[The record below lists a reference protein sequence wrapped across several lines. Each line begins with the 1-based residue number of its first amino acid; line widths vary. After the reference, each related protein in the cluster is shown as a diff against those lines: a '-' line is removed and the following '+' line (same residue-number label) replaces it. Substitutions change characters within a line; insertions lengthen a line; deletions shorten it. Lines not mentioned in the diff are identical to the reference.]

1 MASTRSITG
10 KPMGTTGTVAS
21 CHRLATLPPAHGFSL
36 WLAERYVGT
45 GASNGI
51 GAMRSKG
58 LMGAGSG

>member
-1 MASTRSITG
+1 MASTRWTTG
-10 KPMGTTGTVAS
+10 KPKGTTGTVAS
-21 CHRLATLPPAHGFSL
+21 CHRLATLPPAHGLGRWF
-36 WLAERYVGT
+36 AERYVGT